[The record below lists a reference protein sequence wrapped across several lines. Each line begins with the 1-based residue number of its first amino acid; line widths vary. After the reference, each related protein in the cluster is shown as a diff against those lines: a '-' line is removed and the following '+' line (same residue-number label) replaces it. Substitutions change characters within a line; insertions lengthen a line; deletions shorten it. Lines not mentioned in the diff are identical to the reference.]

1 MRRSRSS
8 DLQCSPP
15 DAKEVPSGA
24 VNHVTGVD
32 AELFI
37 AVNKDANA
45 PIFNYCDYG
54 VVGDMDEVCDH
65 MIELLKK

>member
-1 MRRSRSS
+1 MQLTYVVAAADSLFELEA
-8 DLQCSPP
+8 DVLI
-15 DAKEVPSGA
+15 EVEHA
-24 VNHVTGVD
+24 
-32 AELFI
+32 

>member
-1 MRRSRSS
+1 M
-8 DLQCSPP
+8 
-15 DAKEVPSGA
+15 
-24 VNHVTGVD
+24 NHVTGVD